1 VRTVE
6 EIIKANNREKV
17 FIGIVWLMALAAILF
32 SYYSGEMKNLDKG
45 GDKKCDCT
53 VYVPTNGS
61 IIFSECENDLVL
73 TD

>member
-1 VRTVE
+1 MRTVE
-6 EIIKANNREKV
+6 EIIRANKREKV
-17 FIGIVWLMALAAILF
+17 FIGIVWAIAFAAILF
-32 SYYSGEMKNLDKG
+32 SYYSGEMANLDKG
-45 GDKKCDCT
+45 GDKKCECA

>member
-6 EIIKANNREKV
+6 EIIRANKREKV
-17 FIGIVWLMALAAILF
+17 FIGIVWLIAFAAILF
-32 SYYSGEMKNLDKG
+32 SYFSGEMAKLDKG
-45 GDKKCDCT
+45 GDKKCECV

-61 IIFSECENDLVL
+61 IIFSECENDLAL

>member
-1 VRTVE
+1 MRTVE
-6 EIIKANNREKV
+6 EIIKANKREQV
-17 FIGIVWLMALAAILF
+17 FIGVVWFIAFAAILF
-32 SYYSGEMKNLDKG
+32 SYYSGEIANLDKG